1 MRMKGLCKLPD
12 GRDWQWGKLNLTL
25 VDRVVLRKTLIQLST
40 DGWGSV
46 PSLFVVW
53 PKVTQPWSQQA
64 LQ

>member
-1 MRMKGLCKLPD
+1 MCKLPL
-12 GRDWQWGKLNLTL
+12 GRDWWWEKLSLAL
-25 VDRVVLRKTLIQLST
+25 VVRALLSKALIQLST